1 MGMDSLNDLF
11 FTSMNQESI
20 SYEQILEDV
29 QRYCT
34 SQHADKLSTEGNQ
47 EEARKLLK
55 EFIFQ
60 YVSNRSY
67 HVDELSTEDLCDTLY
82 EDMAGISFLKK
93 WIYKPGVEEVNSAT
107 RS

>member
-11 FTSMNQESI
+11 FSSTNQESM
-20 SYEQILEDV
+20 SYDQILEDV

-47 EEARKLLK
+47 EEARKLLR

-60 YVSNRSY
+60 YISSRSY
-67 HVDELSTEDLCDTLY
+67 HVYRCNGQTKELLIGAKNS
-82 EDMAGISFLKK
+82 INSSSFFILQNNFRKRK
-93 WIYKPGVEEVNSAT
+93 E
-107 RS
+107 